1 MQNNPVDARGAHV
14 ARRSCVER
22 LLRAIG
28 YPDRAPEAALSFT
41 LLVDGVEIV
50 ASEEGGMLRLVCRLT
65 DDAAHLPRLAEYAA
79 GRLLREDAVLAFDQ
93 RSGAAILWREVDGS
107 ADERTLQRAFEEF
120 ADSCDWWRE
129 RIDMQGGAQ
138 EASVFPE
145 MMIRP

>member
-1 MQNNPVDARGAHV
+1 
-14 ARRSCVER
+14 
-22 LLRAIG
+22 
-28 YPDRAPEAALSFT
+28 
-41 LLVDGVEIV
+41 
-50 ASEEGGMLRLVCRLT
+50 MLRLVCRLT